1 VKIAFD
7 TETYLIGP
15 GQIPPKL
22 VCGSFAEID
31 VAPVGHLLDSKD
43 TVSLLGD
50 LLSDDETSIVG
61 ANLAFDI
68 FVSSRACP
76 ELLPLWI
83 KKANEEKLHDVL
95 LRQALIDISR
105 DRFMHRYNLGD
116 LSEMYLKINLDKT
129 EDSWRLRYSELDGLP
144 VSQYPAAAVKYA
156 ILDAE
161 CTARL
166 YTRQERDNF
175 SPYFPGQKPL
185 KDEPNQV
192 KASIWLTATSN
203 NGLPV
208 DASKVYLL
216 AQEYEGRAIE
226 LQEIL
231 LEQKLLKRKVSR
243 NMSVLKALPA
253 DSPLIP
259 LSKKWKEEPPE
270 LIEAGVLRVEI
281 SKDTKATSKRLA
293 DSLRSQGM
301 VPRRTDAFKASESG
315 PYDCIALDREAC
327 SLSDDPVMKAYSEYS
342 SIAKSLSNDIPMLQ
356 ASANWG
362 GRVHTHFTTLRATGR
377 TASSAPNIQN
387 FSRKGDTRACVVPE
401 DGYGLIETDFKALEL
416 RTFAQIVIWMFGK
429 EASKLAKVLN
439 KPDGEDDVHSMS
451 VSLLEGMPYAEVFKR
466 KKEKEIDNKRTAM
479 KGAIFGKLG
488 GLGAETFIVYAK
500 MNYGLTLTPETSK
513 KLLWDIQQAWSEIKR
528 YLDTVNTWAR
538 EGGKFDVVQPA
549 THRLRAGCTYC
560 SAANSPFQ
568 GLGADIAKR
577 AGWYVW
583 CETVTPG
590 TVLYGARTVNMVHDS
605 IMLEAPLD
613 RVDECMKR
621 QEELMC
627 KAQAEFLP
635 DVRPGVESK
644 AMAFWQK

>member
-1 VKIAFD
+1 MHVAWD
-7 TETYLIGP
+7 SETYLIGP

-22 VCGSFAEID
+22 VCGSFVEID
-31 VAPVGHLLDSKD
+31 IAPVGQLLDRND
-43 TVSLLGD
+43 TIALLGD
-50 LLSDDETSIVG
+50 LLSDDNVSIVG

-68 FVSSRACP
+68 HVSAAVCP
-76 ELLPLWI
+76 DLLPLWI
-83 KKANEEKLHDVL
+83 KKANEGKLHDVL

-105 DRFMHRYNLGD
+105 DKFQHRYSLGD
-116 LSEMYLKINLDKT
+116 LSEMYLKVTLDKT

-144 VSQYPAAAVKYA
+144 VSAYPPAAVKYA
-156 ILDAE
+156 VMDAE

-166 YTRQERDNF
+166 YSRQERENW
-175 SPYFPGQKPL
+175 SQYFPGMQPL
-185 KDEPNQV
+185 VDEAAQV
-192 KASIWLTATSN
+192 RASIWLTATSN

-216 AQEYEGRAIE
+216 AQEYEKRGLE

-231 LEQKLLKRKVSR
+231 LEQNLLKRKVSR
-243 NMSVLKALPA
+243 DMKVLKALPA
-253 DSPLIP
+253 DSPLVP
-259 LSKKWKEEPPE
+259 LAKKWKEEPPE
-270 LIEAGVLRVEI
+270 LIDAGVLRVEI
-281 SKDTKATSKRLA
+281 SRDTKATSKRLA
-293 DSLRSQGM
+293 DSLRSQGLS
-301 VPRRTDAFKASESG
+301 PRRTDAFKPGESG

-356 ASANWG
+356 SSANWA

-387 FSRKGDTRACVVPE
+387 FSRKGDTRGCVVPRP
-401 DGYGLIETDFKALEL
+401 GYKLIETDFKALEL

-429 EASKLAKVLN
+429 NSSKLASVLN
-439 KPDGEDDVHSMS
+439 LPDGQDDVHSMS
-451 VSLLEGMPYAEVFKR
+451 VALLDKIPYEEVVKR
-466 KKEKEIDNKRTAM
+466 KKQKDMDNRRTAM

-488 GLGAETFIVYAK
+488 GLGGETFVTYAK
-500 MNYGLTLTPETSK
+500 MNYGLSLTLDKSRE
-513 KLLWDIQQAWSEIKR
+513 LLADIQKAWPEIKR
-528 YLDTVNTWAR
+528 YLDTINSWERAS
-538 EGGKFDVVQPA
+538 GKFDVVQPA
-549 THRLRAGCTYC
+549 TSRLRAGCTYC

-568 GLGADIAKR
+568 GFGAEIAKL

-583 CETVTPG
+583 CETITPG
-590 TVLYGARTVNMVHDS
+590 TVLYGSVVVNFVHDS
-605 IMLEAPLD
+605 IILESPAEMAERAL
-613 RVDECMKR
+613 RR

-644 AMAFWQK
+644 MMDFWTK